1 VTVLDWIVL
10 AIAIGA
16 TTALVVVLRRR
27 SRGAIEP
34 GPRRVLFPFFGSAL
48 SVSALDA
55 AVRLCRAEG
64 ATLVPAYLAR
74 VPLSLRLDAPLPRLA
89 GEALPVLEAIE
100 QKALGAGV
108 PVDSRIERGRSFR
121 HAMLELV
128 DHERYDQ
135 IVAAASA
142 TNGDGFDAEDIA
154 WLLERVPGEIVILRP
169 RSDHLKARADLTAA
183 NTNGRH
189 EPATAGTPGGH

>member
-1 VTVLDWIVL
+1 MSLLDWIVL
-10 AIAIGA
+10 AIAIVA
-16 TTALVVVLRRR
+16 VTALVVVLRRR
-27 SRGAIEP
+27 SRAALAP
-34 GPRRVLFPFFGSAL
+34 GPRRVLFPFFGSSL

-74 VPLSLRLDAPLPRLA
+74 VPLTLRLDAPLPRQA

-121 HAMLELV
+121 HAMLELTG
-128 DHERYDQ
+128 HERYDQ

-169 RSDHLKARADLTAA
+169 QSRRLKAPV
-183 NTNGRH
+183 
-189 EPATAGTPGGH
+189 EATLASTDGGH